1 MQTNYRF
8 IQIEYGTELYQ
19 EMVQLRFLVLRK
31 PLGLTYN
38 ESDLLKDKG
47 FNLFALREKDSE
59 ALIACCCLE
68 DLHPIYRLR
77 QMAVH
82 PDFQQKNWGTVLLS
96 SIETWVKSH
105 SGIEITMHARSY
117 AIPFYQKS
125 NYTVV
130 GEEFLEVGIPHRV
143 MTKLL

>member
-1 MQTNYRF
+1 MLTKYSF
-8 IQIEYGTELYQ
+8 IQIEYGTELYH

-31 PLGLTYN
+31 PLDLTYT
-38 ESDLLKDKG
+38 EADLLKDKG
-47 FNLFALREKDSE
+47 FNLFALQEKDSG

-96 SIETWVKSH
+96 AIETWVKSQ
-105 SGIEITMHARSY
+105 SGTEITMHARSY

-125 NYTVV
+125 NYSVI

>member
-1 MQTNYRF
+1 MQTNYSF

-19 EMVQLRFLVLRK
+19 EMVHLRFLVLRK
-31 PLGLTYN
+31 PLGLTYT
-38 ESDLLKDKG
+38 ETDLLKDKG
-47 FNLFALREKDSE
+47 FNLFALKHKDCG

-82 PDFQQKNWGTVLLS
+82 PDFQQKNWGSVLLS
-96 SIETWVKSH
+96 EIETWAKSR

-125 NYTVV
+125 NYSVV
-130 GEEFLEVGIPHRV
+130 GEEFLEVGIPHCV

>member
-1 MQTNYRF
+1 MQTNYSF
-8 IQIEYGTELYQ
+8 IIIEYGTELYQ

-31 PLGLTYN
+31 PLGLTYT
-38 ESDLLKDKG
+38 ETDLLKDKD
-47 FNLFALREKDSE
+47 FNLFALQNKDSGT
-59 ALIACCCLE
+59 LIACCCLE

-96 SIETWVKSH
+96 EIETWVKSNA
-105 SGIEITMHARSY
+105 GTEITMHARSY

-125 NYTVV
+125 NYTII
-130 GEEFLEVGIPHRV
+130 GDEFLEVGIPHRV
-143 MTKLL
+143 MVKSL